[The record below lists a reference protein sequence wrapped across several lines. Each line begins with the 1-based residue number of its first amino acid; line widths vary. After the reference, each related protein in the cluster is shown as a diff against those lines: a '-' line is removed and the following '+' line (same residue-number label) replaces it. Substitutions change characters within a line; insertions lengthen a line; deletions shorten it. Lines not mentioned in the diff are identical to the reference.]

1 MAKCAGSAQCTG
13 IQPRLNECR
22 SPGASEALAI
32 IDCEDALYA
41 VRLQVFESLG
51 NQVNTMKTELHVAK
65 IPVLVTDSTN
75 VHDRMQLEVCVCVPK
90 GPEHRTSLELQGIV
104 HTNTPVRW
112 AHSHA
117 QLANSLTKRLRTT
130 TA

>member
-1 MAKCAGSAQCTG
+1 MLPVRIGLTEKALRGFSLDLRPRSCWMAKCAGSAQCTG
-13 IQPRLNECR
+13 VQPRLNECR

-75 VHDRMQLEVCVCVPK
+75 VHDRMQLEVCVCAK
-90 GPEHRTSLELQGIV
+90 GPRTQDI
-104 HTNTPVRW
+104 T
-112 AHSHA
+112 
-117 QLANSLTKRLRTT
+117 
-130 TA
+130 